1 MLLDICFMSRHHK
14 HEYKKFACIPEIGK
28 HRVIDREIV
37 NVSHFDRQRPQI
49 VIVNQPQIVV
59 AIPRQIVAMPHQIV
73 VMPRQIVAMP
83 RQIVAIHRH
92 P

>member
-1 MLLDICFMSRHHK
+1 MSRHHK
-14 HEYKKFACIPEIGK
+14 KEYKSCIPEIGK

-37 NVSHFDRQRPQI
+37 NVSHF
-49 VIVNQPQIVV
+49 NQPQIVVVMPRQIV

-73 VMPRQIVAMP
+73 AMPRQIVAMP
-83 RQIVAIHRH
+83 RQIVAMPHQIVAIHRH